1 MQDMSARRPEPVST
15 LPTQIAVGAAGIAV
29 LLAGAAVL
37 WVRHGEAVYVDRLFS
52 MIANCFG

>member
-1 MQDMSARRPEPVST
+1 MQDMSAHRSEPTSS

-29 LLAGAAVL
+29 LLAAGMLL
-37 WVRHGEAVYVDRLFS
+37 WLRYGEAIYVDRLFS